1 MKGSAMPI
9 HERGISGA
17 KVRIGDRVRVQYL
30 GLLSGGRRIDPSRER
45 EVLKFT
51 AGGAEVISGV
61 SFGVVGMR
69 VGEQKRLSLTAEQA
83 YGPVD
88 RKLIKSV
95 PRTRFPQGLELCVGR
110 QLMATGVQ
118 SGRRRRV
125 SVLEIRP
132 DAVVVDANHP
142 LAGEALEVELQLI
155 ALRAGDGQE

>member
-1 MKGSAMPI
+1 M
-9 HERGISGA
+9 HERSPSSA

-30 GLLSGGRRIDPSRER
+30 GLLSGGRRTDPSRER

-83 YGPVD
+83 YGPID
-88 RKLIKSV
+88 LKLIRTV
-95 PRTRFPQGLELCVGR
+95 PRARFPQGLELCAGR
-110 QLMATGVQ
+110 QLMATGVR

-125 SVLEIRP
+125 TVLEVRP
-132 DAVVVDANHP
+132 DVVVVDANHP
-142 LAGEALEVELQLI
+142 LAGESLEVELQLI
-155 ALRAGDGQE
+155 ALGAGQGEE